1 MSDTTD
7 RFQRLRDF
15 WEGLTS
21 RERKLLTIFGSV
33 LLVVGILLVANS
45 FRVNL
50 RQYSNGVER
59 GHEAL
64 DMLSQRRDS
73 YLTARARAESFD
85 EKLQNN
91 SLQLAAFTE
100 QMARSAGI
108 GAPRNF
114 RDQET
119 PVPNSS
125 GVIKQSST
133 VTFPEVS
140 IVELNE
146 LLGAIEASDRL
157 VYVEGIELKPQRSGS
172 KYELQLTIAT
182 YRLAPEDA

>member
-1 MSDTTD
+1 MSDANN

-21 RERKLLTIFGSV
+21 RERKLLSIFGSV
-33 LLVVGILLVANS
+33 LLIVGVLLVANS

-50 RQYSNGVER
+50 SQYSKGVER

-64 DMLSQRRDS
+64 DMLTQRRDT
-73 YLTARARAESFD
+73 YLTARARADSFN

-91 SLQLAAFTE
+91 TIQLAAFSE
-100 QMARSAGI
+100 QMARNAGI

-119 PVPNSS
+119 PIPNSA

-140 IVELNE
+140 IGELNA
-146 LLGAIEASDRL
+146 LLGAIESSDQL
-157 VYVEGIELKPQRSGS
+157 VYVEGIELQPQRRGS
-172 KYELQLTIAT
+172 KYEVELTIAT
-182 YRLAPEDA
+182 YRVAPEDA